1 MKNTSFVGHV
11 LKTLVDEG
19 NVEITFILTSGVEIK
34 IKQKPSPV
42 ATCLYRNG
50 HSLSR
55 YYTINKNSIL
65 VVYNTEDGEEILHS
79 DNVLHTDIIRYTV
92 EYL

>member
-19 NVEITFILTSGVEIK
+19 DVEITFILTCGVEIK
-34 IKQKPSPV
+34 INQKTSPV

-50 HSLSR
+50 YPLSR
-55 YYTINKNSIL
+55 YYTINKNGVL

-79 DNVLHTDIIRYTV
+79 NKVLYTDIIRYTV